1 MTTAVDA
8 RDTRD
13 RILDA
18 TIRLLRRQGYTATGI
33 KQIVAEGHAPLG
45 SVYHYFPGGKEQ
57 IGAEALARS
66 GEKIRRTIERA
77 GEAPDLPAAI
87 NAYFTINAERLRDS
101 DYERG
106 CPIATVALETSS
118 DIERIRQVCED
129 VFHGWQVT
137 LAQVFVDA
145 GIIEADAASLAT
157 FVLSSYEGAL
167 TMSRALRDIQPMI
180 TSGAA
185 VASVLHA
192 HLGDAPKA
200 G

>member
-1 MTTAVDA
+1 MTTAIDA
-8 RDTRD
+8 RETRD

-33 KQIVAEGHAPLG
+33 KQIVAEGDAPLG

-66 GEKIRRTIERA
+66 GERIRRTIA
-77 GEAPDLPAAI
+77 TAADAPDLPAAI
-87 NAYFTINAERLRDS
+87 NNYFVVNAERLHDS
-101 DYERG
+101 DYQRG
-106 CPIATVALETSS
+106 CPIATVALETAS
-118 DIERIRQVCED
+118 DNERIRKVCED
-129 VFHGWQVT
+129 VFHSWQTT
-137 LAQVFVDA
+137 LAEVFTGA
-145 GIIEADAASLAT
+145 GIAPADAEPLAT

-167 TMSRALRDIQPMI
+167 TMSRALRDIQPML

-185 VASVLHA
+185 VASVLDA
-192 HLGDAPKA
+192 HLGDAPR

>member
-1 MTTAVDA
+1 MTTAADA

-18 TIRLLRRQGYTATGI
+18 TNRLLRRQGYTATGI
-33 KQIVAEGHAPLG
+33 KQIVAEGDAPLG
-45 SVYHYFPGGKEQ
+45 SIYHYFPGGKEQ
-57 IGAEALARS
+57 IAVEALARV
-66 GEKIRRTIERA
+66 GERIRMGIA
-77 GEAPDLPAAI
+77 SLANVADVPATV
-87 NAYFTINAERLRDS
+87 NAFFVHNAERLRDS

-129 VFHGWQVT
+129 VFKGWQDALT
-137 LAQVFVDA
+137 HVFTEAGIPEVDA
-145 GIIEADAASLAT
+145 AALAT

-167 TMSRALRDIQPMI
+167 TMSRAMHDVQPMLVA
-180 TSGAA
+180 GAA
-185 VASVLHA
+185 VASLVHS
-192 HLGDAPKA
+192 HLGDTPRA

>member
-1 MTTAVDA
+1 VTTAADA

-18 TIRLLRRQGYTATGI
+18 TIRLFRRQGYTATGI
-33 KQIVAEGHAPLG
+33 KQIVVEGDAPLG

-57 IGAEALARS
+57 IGMEALARS
-66 GEKIRRTIERA
+66 GERMRQTLERA
-77 GEAPDLPAAI
+77 GDAPDLPAAV
-87 NAYFTINAERLRDS
+87 NQYFMHHAERLRAS
-101 DYERG
+101 DYSRG

-118 DIERIRQVCED
+118 DIEPIRKVCED
-129 VFHGWQVT
+129 VFASWQAT
-137 LAQVFVDA
+137 LAGVLRAA
-145 GIIEADAASLAT
+145 GVAEADAEPLAT
-157 FVLSSYEGAL
+157 FILSSYEGAL
-167 TMSRALRDIQPMI
+167 TMSRALRDIQPML

-192 HLGDAPKA
+192 HLGDTARA

>member
-1 MTTAVDA
+1 VTTALDA

-18 TIRLLRRQGYTATGI
+18 TIRLMRRQGYTATGI
-33 KQIVAEGHAPLG
+33 KQIVAEGDAPLG

-57 IGAEALARS
+57 IGIEALARS
-66 GEKIRRTIERA
+66 GERMRSTIARA
-77 GEAPDLPAAI
+77 GDAPDLPAAI
-87 NAYFTINAERLRDS
+87 NQYFVVNAERLRDS

-106 CPIATVALETSS
+106 CPIAIVCLETASVN
-118 DIERIRQVCED
+118 ERIRKVCQQAFES
-129 VFHGWQVT
+129 WQAT
-137 LAQVFVDA
+137 LAKVFTDA
-145 GIIEADAASLAT
+145 GIPEADAGPLAT

-167 TMSRALRDIQPMI
+167 TMSRALRDIQPML

-192 HLGDAPKA
+192 HLGDAPRA

>member
-8 RDTRD
+8 RETRD

-18 TIRLLRRQGYTATGI
+18 TVQLLRRQGYTATGI
-33 KQIVAEGHAPLG
+33 KQIVLEADAPLG
-45 SVYHYFPGGKEQ
+45 SMYHYFPGGKEQ
-57 IGAEALARS
+57 IVAEALARS
-66 GEKIRRTIERA
+66 GERMRATMERA
-77 GEAPDLPAAI
+77 GDSPDLPATI
-87 NAYFTINAERLRDS
+87 NAYFVHNAERLRAS

-118 DIERIRQVCED
+118 DIERIRKVCEV

-145 GIIEADAASLAT
+145 GIPAADAAPLAT

-167 TMSRALRDIQPMI
+167 TMSRALRDIQPML

>member
-1 MTTAVDA
+1 VTTATDA
-8 RDTRD
+8 RDTRN

-18 TIRLLRRQGYTATGI
+18 TVRLMRRQGYSATGI
-33 KQIVAEGHAPLG
+33 KQIVAEGDAPLG

-77 GEAPDLPAAI
+77 GDAADLPAAI
-87 NAYFTINAERLRDS
+87 NNYFVANAERLRDS

-106 CPIATVALETSS
+106 CPIAIVCLETASVN
-118 DIERIRQVCED
+118 ERIRKVCEEA
-129 VFHGWQVT
+129 FNSWQVT
-137 LAQVFVDA
+137 LAKVFVDA
-145 GIIEADAASLAT
+145 GIRETDAGALAT

-167 TMSRALRDIQPMI
+167 TMSRALRDIEPLL

-185 VASVLHA
+185 VASLLHA
-192 HLGDAPKA
+192 HLGDAPRA

>member
-1 MTTAVDA
+1 MTTAADA

-18 TIRLLRRQGYTATGI
+18 AIRLLRRQGYTATGI
-33 KQIVAEGHAPLG
+33 KQIVAEGNAPLG

-57 IGAEALARS
+57 IGIEAVERS
-66 GEKIRRTIERA
+66 GERIRATIA
-77 GEAPDLPAAI
+77 GAAHASDLPAAI
-87 NAYFTINAERLRDS
+87 NAYFVHNAERLRDS
-101 DYERG
+101 DYQRG
-106 CPIATVALETSS
+106 CPIATVALETAS
-118 DIERIRQVCED
+118 DIEPIRRACEAA
-129 VFHGWQVT
+129 FAGWQAT
-137 LAQVFVDA
+137 LTQVFTDA
-145 GIIEADAASLAT
+145 GIAAADAGPLAT

-167 TMSRALRDIQPMI
+167 TMSRALRDIQPML

-192 HLGDAPKA
+192 HLGDAPRA

>member
-18 TIRLLRRQGYTATGI
+18 TIRLMRRQGYTATGI
-33 KQIVAEGHAPLG
+33 KQIVAEGDAPLG

-57 IGAEALARS
+57 IGVEALARS
-66 GEKIRRTIERA
+66 GDKIRRTIERA
-77 GEAPDLPAAI
+77 GDAPDLPAAI
-87 NAYFTINAERLRDS
+87 NNYFVVNAERLRDS

-106 CPIATVALETSS
+106 CPIATVCLETAS
-118 DIERIRQVCED
+118 DIEPIRQVCEA
-129 VFHGWQVT
+129 VFKSWQAT
-137 LAQVFVDA
+137 LAQVLTEA
-145 GIIEADAASLAT
+145 GISEADAAPLAT

-167 TMSRALRDIQPMI
+167 TMSRALRDIRPML
-180 TSGAA
+180 TSGAG

-192 HLGDAPKA
+192 HLGDAPRA

>member
-1 MTTAVDA
+1 VTTAADA

-33 KQIVAEGHAPLG
+33 KQIVSEGDAPLG

-57 IGAEALARS
+57 IGVEALMRS
-66 GEKIRRTIERA
+66 GDRMRQTLERA
-77 GEAPDLPAAI
+77 GDAPDLPAAI
-87 NAYFTINAERLRDS
+87 NHYFVHHAERLRDS
-101 DYERG
+101 DYSRG
-106 CPIATVALETSS
+106 CPIATVALETAS
-118 DIERIRQVCED
+118 DIEPIRRACEE
-129 VFHGWQVT
+129 VFASWRTT
-137 LAQVFVDA
+137 LAKVLRDA
-145 GIIEADAASLAT
+145 GVAEADAEPLAT

-167 TMSRALRDIQPMI
+167 TMSRALRDIQPML
-180 TSGAA
+180 TAGAA

-192 HLGDAPKA
+192 HLGETPQA

>member
-1 MTTAVDA
+1 VTTALDA
-8 RDTRD
+8 RETRD

-33 KQIVAEGHAPLG
+33 KQIVAEGQAPLG

-66 GEKIRRTIERA
+66 GERIRQTIARA
-77 GEAPDLPAAI
+77 GDAPDLPAAI
-87 NAYFTINAERLRDS
+87 NNYFAVNAERLRDS
-101 DYERG
+101 DYQRG
-106 CPIATVALETSS
+106 CPIATVALETAS
-118 DIERIRQVCED
+118 DNERIRQVCED
-129 VFHGWQVT
+129 VFNGWQTT
-137 LAQVFVDA
+137 LAQVFSDA
-145 GIIEADAASLAT
+145 GIATADAGALAT

-167 TMSRALRDIQPMI
+167 TMSRALRDIQPML

-192 HLGDAPKA
+192 HLGDAPRA

>member
-1 MTTAVDA
+1 VTTTADA

-18 TIRLLRRQGYTATGI
+18 TIRLMRRQGYSATGI
-33 KQIVAEGHAPLG
+33 KQIVAEGDAPLG

-57 IGAEALARS
+57 IGVEALARS
-66 GEKIRRTIERA
+66 GERIRATIARA
-77 GEAPDLPAAI
+77 GDAADLPAAI
-87 NAYFTINAERLRDS
+87 NNYFVVNAERLRDS

-118 DIERIRQVCED
+118 DIEPIRRVCED
-129 VFHGWQVT
+129 VFGGWQVT
-137 LAQVFVDA
+137 LAKVFTDA
-145 GIIEADAASLAT
+145 GISEGDAASLAT
-157 FVLSSYEGAL
+157 FVLSAYEGAL
-167 TMSRALRDIQPMI
+167 TMSRALRDIQPML

-192 HLGDAPKA
+192 HLGDAPRA

>member
-1 MTTAVDA
+1 MTTATDA

-87 NAYFTINAERLRDS
+87 NGYFTINAERLRDS

-129 VFHGWQVT
+129 VFHGWQTT

-145 GIIEADAASLAT
+145 GIAEADAGSLAT

-192 HLGDAPKA
+192 HVGDAPKA
-200 G
+200 S

>member
-1 MTTAVDA
+1 VTTAVDA
-8 RDTRD
+8 RETRD

-33 KQIVAEGHAPLG
+33 KQIVVEAGAPLG
-45 SVYHYFPGGKEQ
+45 SLYHYFPGGKEQ

-66 GEKIRRTIERA
+66 GERIRLTIARA
-77 GEAPDLPAAI
+77 GDAPDLPAAI
-87 NAYFTINAERLRDS
+87 NHYFVVNAERLRDS
-101 DYERG
+101 DYQRG
-106 CPIATVALETSS
+106 CPIATVALETAS
-118 DIERIRQVCED
+118 DNERIRKVCEN
-129 VFHGWQVT
+129 VFNGWQVT
-137 LAQVFVDA
+137 LTQVFVDA
-145 GIIEADAASLAT
+145 GIPAVDAAPLAT

-167 TMSRALRDIQPMI
+167 TMSRALLDIQPML

-192 HLGDAPKA
+192 HLGETPRA